1 MAETAIPV
9 VDPEDLQRVYEL
21 FAKYPNHGIG
31 ARLLTRHCKPGED
44 VQVLCQRTYLL
55 TILAT
60 APDDIRKRLSPW
72 LNEEGVWSAGASR
85 VAARFPMDWYQR
97 RVFYAEELDAFLKL
111 LKAEGECGN

>member
-72 LNEEGVWSAGASR
+72 LNEEGVWSAGLFAWPQGFRWTGISGACFTPKNWTR
-85 VAARFPMDWYQR
+85 S
-97 RVFYAEELDAFLKL
+97 
-111 LKAEGECGN
+111 